1 MQKNNFELMADR
13 FLPKGIC
20 SGIFLGLFVLTATE
34 SRANDFPT
42 VDRALFIEECMAL
55 KNHRNYETLYGCAC
69 TLDKI
74 AEKYSYDEYV
84 EADSYMR
91 MRNMRGERG
100 GLFRG
105 SDQARKIRKQFTEI
119 KTRAEAAC
127 FPKHVSSVA
136 GGEEQKEK

>member
-1 MQKNNFELMADR
+1 MQKNMFELMEDH
-13 FLPKGIC
+13 FLSKRIC
-20 SGIFLGLFVLTATE
+20 SAIFLGLFVLSATE
-34 SRANDFPT
+34 ASANDIPT

-55 KNHRNYETLYGCAC
+55 KNSRNYETLYGCAC

-74 AEKYSYDEYV
+74 AEKYSYDEFV

-105 SDQARKIRKQFTEI
+105 SDQARKIRKEFTEV

-127 FPKHVSSVA
+127 FPKHMSSISA
-136 GGEEQKEK
+136 GEGQKEK